1 MINDGSKVFE
11 GALERRVSA
20 DTVYEV
26 IIKQTSNFSENE
38 DKTISHRLI
47 IAILC

>member
-11 GALERRVSA
+11 SVLKRHVSA

-26 IIKQTSNFSENE
+26 IIA
-38 DKTISHRLI
+38 DKRN
-47 IAILC
+47 